1 MAVLG
6 FAADLA
12 THCWMPNLEAE
23 TISQFLWVG
32 SPGTALLGASESS
45 CKGHEARDIVVKG
58 SWVKLENLPSSSLTW
73 LLLALVAWL
82 MGMGILHRLSKKAHS
97 MAVGFP
103 KDRKSESAKT
113 EASLLQAHL
122 PGALYPAQLPYSIH
136 TREERSCK
144 GVGHLRD
151 AYAATLL
158 IFVLTGKEITEY

>member
-1 MAVLG
+1 M
-6 FAADLA
+6 
-12 THCWMPNLEAE
+12 
-23 TISQFLWVG
+23 
-32 SPGTALLGASESS
+32 
-45 CKGHEARDIVVKG
+45 VKG
-58 SWVKLENLPSSSLTW
+58 SWVKLENLLSSSLTR

-122 PGALYPAQLPYSIH
+122 PGALYPAQLPYSVH

-144 GVGHLRD
+144 GGQQERHHWATLGD

-158 IFVLTGKEITEY
+158 IFD